1 MRANFSL
8 IFFITVSVA
17 LFASQN
23 ALAGKVYQWMDEDGV
38 VHFSDVAPENT
49 ATTDI
54 REININIVHDTNAD
68 PDEYSIIN
76 QLDRMAERRRQSTEE
91 RLALKR
97 LQIEEMRVTQE
108 ARQPVEISSYQ
119 YDPYIYSYGYSYP
132 QPYDYYHR
140 HRFYNQP
147 GYFSYS
153 SMKAH
158 SGRFSVE
165 RRQTR
170 RHQSRF
176 GVRF

>member
-1 MRANFSL
+1 MRANFTL
-8 IFFITVSVA
+8 IFFITMSMA
-17 LFASQN
+17 LLASQN

-38 VHFSDVAPENT
+38 VQFSDVAPENI
-49 ATTDI
+49 ATVDI
-54 REININIVHDTNAD
+54 REININVVNDTNAD

-97 LQIEEMRVTQE
+97 LQIEEMRVAQE
-108 ARQPVEISSYQ
+108 TRQTLVTSSSR
-119 YDPYIYSYGYSYP
+119 YDPYIYSYT

-140 HRFYNQP
+140 HRFYNQY
-147 GYFSYS
+147 GYFSYP

-158 SGRFSVE
+158 SGRFSVG
-165 RRQTR
+165 RRQTTR
-170 RHQSRF
+170 YQSRF